1 MTNQDKWLRR
11 FRIGAF
17 IVIIVL
23 TASAIVGVGAAG
35 INAPLLTIM
44 GSATII
50 IALFSIDRGAFT
62 IQNIGT
68 VLGTAIVMG
77 GGGFWLFDA
86 IQKNPIVD
94 VRLYWT
100 QTILTAFI
108 LLLLSFLILLATIY
122 LTGQQSER
130 DEQ

>member
-1 MTNQDKWLRR
+1 MTSQEKWLRR

-17 IVIIVL
+17 AVIIVL
-23 TASAIVGVGAAG
+23 TTLAIVGVSAAG

-50 IALFSIDRGAFT
+50 IALFSIDRGTFT

-100 QTILTAFI
+100 QTILTALI

-122 LTGQQSER
+122 LTGQKSER
-130 DEQ
+130 DEK